1 VRFARARCPC
11 HYRGR
16 SKAHYPLGAPA
27 FKRYPSLSAIYWISL
42 VDFYSKRNDGFNM
55 TFASRQDAG
64 QKLGRHL
71 LNEGAEVDVVV
82 GLPRGGVVVAA
93 EVAHLLQ
100 RPLEILVVRKVG
112 HPQHREFAVGALAEN
127 GVVLL
132 DEKAIDSNETIRAE
146 LSEIIREEQ
155 ERLSQYR
162 QKFHQVQK
170 FDFSG
175 KVVLLV
181 DDGLAT
187 GTTMEAAVL
196 SARRQGAQK
205 IMVAVPVGSTS
216 AIVKLEHIADA
227 VFALVTDPGFQA
239 VGAYYEAFSQTN
251 DEEVLD
257 LLRAEQ
263 AHH

>member
-1 VRFARARCPC
+1 
-11 HYRGR
+11 
-16 SKAHYPLGAPA
+16 
-27 FKRYPSLSAIYWISL
+27 
-42 VDFYSKRNDGFNM
+42 M

-64 QKLGRHL
+64 QKLGCHL
-71 LNEGAEVDVVV
+71 QNVGADIDVVV

-100 RPLEILVVRKVG
+100 RPLEILAVRKIG

-127 GVVLL
+127 DVVLL
-132 DEKAIDSNETIRAE
+132 NEKDIGSNESVRME
-146 LSEIIREEQ
+146 LSAIIQEEQ

-162 QKFHQVQK
+162 KKFHHVQRI
-170 FDFSG
+170 DFRD
-175 KVVLLV
+175 KAVLLV

-187 GTTMEAAVL
+187 GATMEAAVL

-205 IMVAVPVGSTS
+205 VTIAVPVGSTS
-216 AIVKLEHIADA
+216 AIVRLEHIADA

-239 VGAYYEAFSQTN
+239 VGAYYESFSQTN

-257 LLRAEQ
+257 LLRTEQ